1 LSISPTTI
9 TSGGSAMLTI
19 TLSAAP
25 TEVAAV
31 TLTSSN
37 NTVLPVLSPY
47 GITPG
52 QASASFTIQAGAVT
66 SPTSVTVTASYDGSS
81 QHATVTINPANAAP
95 GFTLSAS
102 PATLSITQG
111 GRGTS
116 TITLTDLG
124 GFSGNASL
132 SMSGLPSGVTGSFA
146 NGSAAG
152 TQVLTLTASTSAAV
166 TSTPVTITITG
177 TSGTLNASTTIALT
191 INAEPSFTSGN
202 GGTSSI
208 TIGPGATTGNTG
220 TISVVGTNG
229 FAGTVNLSCAITTSL
244 TNVNDVPTC
253 GLNPNSVAISG
264 TAAQASV
271 LTVTT
276 TAASSAENQ
285 MKKLFGPLTG
295 GMTLAWVVIFA
306 VPRRQRH
313 RLTMW
318 ALLLLSVFVG
328 TIGCAGGSGGGG
340 GRVGGGGGEGGG
352 NSGTTA
358 GTYTITVTGTSG
370 TTSATVGTITLAV
383 Q

>member
-1 LSISPTTI
+1 
-9 TSGGSAMLTI
+9 
-19 TLSAAP
+19 
-25 TEVAAV
+25 
-31 TLTSSN
+31 
-37 NTVLPVLSPY
+37 
-47 GITPG
+47 
-52 QASASFTIQAGAVT
+52 
-66 SPTSVTVTASYDGSS
+66 VTASYNGSS
-81 QHATVTINPANAAP
+81 QQATVTINPANAAP